1 MIVWKVIRGMTLRM
15 LININI
21 PNSITCL
28 RIFFIPI
35 LALLAIKDMKNTF
48 LFFLGCSFL
57 SDVLDGYLARLLN
70 QTSDLGAK
78 LDSVAD
84 TLTYAMMIFG
94 LYTLWPDQYTEHSV
108 FVYVAIFCYF
118 LTILISAFKFGQIP
132 SYHTLGAK
140 IAAVFLAPA
149 YFGLVLFDIG
159 IWFKLVVVLYALV
172 AIEELIITFILKRPE
187 KNINSVFALFRR
199 I

>member
-1 MIVWKVIRGMTLRM
+1 MRGVTLRM
-15 LININI
+15 LKNINI

-35 LALLAIKDMKNTF
+35 LALLATKDMKNTF
-48 LFFLGCSFL
+48 LFFLGFSFL

-78 LDSVAD
+78 LDSIAD

-108 FVYVAIFCYF
+108 FVYVAIFCYV

>member
-1 MIVWKVIRGMTLRM
+1 M
-15 LININI
+15 LNNINI

-78 LDSVAD
+78 LDSIAD

-94 LYTLWPDQYTEHSV
+94 LYTLWPDQYTEHAV
-108 FVYVAIFCYF
+108 FV
-118 LTILISAFKFGQIP
+118 LSLIHI
-132 SYHTLGAK
+132 
-140 IAAVFLAPA
+140 
-149 YFGLVLFDIG
+149 
-159 IWFKLVVVLYALV
+159 
-172 AIEELIITFILKRPE
+172 
-187 KNINSVFALFRR
+187 
-199 I
+199 